1 MPLFRQVKE
10 DEDWVDDL
18 ANHYAD
24 ACRPLW
30 REKVKKGVGGVEET
44 KAALEIPKE
53 LLGDGDEADDHAGGT
68 ADADAAAADAAAA
81 AAADGH
87 AAETSNEPQK
97 AGALA
102 DMSLLKRG
110 KTVLMGGASF
120 KVIKIKRMREQ
131 LKR

>member
-1 MPLFRQVKE
+1 MTLFRQVKE
-10 DEDWVDDL
+10 EEDWVDHL

-24 ACRPLW
+24 ACKPLW
-30 REKVKKGVGGVEET
+30 REKVKKGVGGVETT

-53 LLGDGDEADDHAGGT
+53 LLGGGEE
-68 ADADAAAADAAAA
+68 ADADADGAAA
-81 AAADGH
+81 GN
-87 AAETSNEPQK
+87 AAEKSTETQK
-97 AGALA
+97 DSILD

-131 LKR
+131 LRR